1 MVDYRPMVDNIDPVA
16 SLQKYIST
24 NKQLNEKFILL
35 NFEFVVINLNFARIS
50 PGGWEAIWQNNVQN
64 IT

>member
-1 MVDYRPMVDNIDPVA
+1 MVDNIDPVA
-16 SLQKYIST
+16 SLEKYIST

-50 PGGWEAIWQNNVQN
+50 PGVEKLFGR
-64 IT
+64 ITYRT